1 MPPLSTLRA
10 KTAAN
15 PNSVSNGGTPA
26 PVSSIAPEN
35 LVQIPAAAPLDLP
48 VPMPQR
54 GVFPPQYVFESDRSD
69 STRVFRSSNTRS
81 AVFQNKQQ
89 PVSAAQIAAA
99 ISTPAAVAAAV
110 EILVNNQKTTSQSI
124 LNFINSTTVQWQ
136 AGANGQISATAA
148 AAVGDGLTH
157 LEPNISA
164 GSWESDPAYII
175 LRDDFIGFF
184 DNLGLPQP
192 PTIGQLGWAQLNGA
206 SGGGGLRGASYYTAG
221 NMGILKMSSNS
232 STAGVGTSVMLSP
245 SDTSATATQGFPLT
259 YVGGWQAEF
268 VFRYPKFISAAVSN
282 PATKLRL
289 YIGFASSP
297 TVAETSTIFAPRP
310 ASFIGLR
317 YDTDPNVWTLSAAA
331 NALVEILFTRGH
343 SQTFPRMR
351 CMVSLLQLR
360 VLLHTLLIMALLYAW
375 PIAQHP
381 SHLANASGVAETQAA
396 TATGAAFSDTGYV
409 FEATQNGHIGSN
421 IQGLTASTG
430 VAIDNNWH
438 RFRMRS
444 LVAGTILMSL
454 DGGTE
459 SSFTIGAQTLT
470 AGSGS
475 SQYLSFFQ
483 ALNSGGFQ
491 VTELT
496 QPISTGMSPCPGTP
510 VTIAGVSG
518 GTLGAF
524 NGTWNNVESQPEST
538 LYFDTSAIASN
549 GGGNSTAG
557 TAQFFNAFAPFMMMM
572 NDSTSGNAA
581 KSVYIDFFSFV
592 WNPGLSTAGGTPV
605 ATNPQRLVIMAPR
618 KINNDLLVETST
630 MVKLM
635 NERLFGDGSADS
647 GSLARLYTLIEKHN
661 ELLWRI

>member
-331 NALVEILFTRGH
+331 NAAGGNTVYTGTFTNVPTNALYGQSFTVAGFVAH
-343 SQTFPRMR
+343 TVNNGTFV
-351 CMVSLLQLR
+351 CVANS
-360 VLLHTLLIMALLYAW
+360 TTSIT
-375 PIAQHP
+375 
-381 SHLANASGVAETQAA
+381 LANASGVAETQAA

-538 LYFDTSAIASN
+538 LYFDTSTISSN
-549 GGGNSTAG
+549 AGGNSTAG

-592 WNPGLSTAGGTPV
+592 WNPGLSTAGGTPA
-605 ATNPQRLVIMAPR
+605 ATNPR
-618 KINNDLLVETST
+618 
-630 MVKLM
+630 
-635 NERLFGDGSADS
+635 G
-647 GSLARLYTLIEKHN
+647 
-661 ELLWRI
+661 W